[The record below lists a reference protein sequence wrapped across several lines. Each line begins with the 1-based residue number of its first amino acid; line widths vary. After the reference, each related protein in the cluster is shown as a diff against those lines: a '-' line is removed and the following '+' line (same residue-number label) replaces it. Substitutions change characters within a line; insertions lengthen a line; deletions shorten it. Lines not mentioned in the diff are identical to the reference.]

1 MNAQP
6 ILKVVIHG
14 ASGRMGQALLRLAAQ
29 MPDIDVVAAVA
40 RRAPSQRVIDG
51 VPHTNPPPRM
61 VRDALLR

>member
-40 RRAPSQRVIDG
+40 RRAPSAHWQ
-51 VPHTNPPPRM
+51 TAPR
-61 VRDALLR
+61 